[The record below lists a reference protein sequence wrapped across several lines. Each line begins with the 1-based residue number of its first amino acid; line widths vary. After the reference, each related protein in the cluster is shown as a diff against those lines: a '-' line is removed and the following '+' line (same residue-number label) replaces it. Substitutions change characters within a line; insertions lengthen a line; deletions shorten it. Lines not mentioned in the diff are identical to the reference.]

1 MGLLD
6 LFKGKFVDPTYPGVH
21 LRGNVVTTTLDAV
34 VKWGRK
40 SSIWPMPFGT
50 ACCAIEFMAFTA
62 SRYDVARFGAEV
74 LRFSPRQADL
84 MFVAGTIVDKE
95 APVLKTIYDQMPEP
109 KWVISMGVCAS
120 SGGFYRSYHVMQ
132 GIDEI
137 IPVDVYVPGCP
148 PAPESLLAAIMK
160 IQDRI
165 NASEQAKTP
174 QHARQL
180 GANGEGIF
188 DRRLRRRAWQQ
199 DDAARAKLGQPPQG
213 VIDLPPGRTPREEH
227 HG

>member
-1 MGLLD
+1 
-6 LFKGKFVDPTYPGVH
+6 
-21 LRGNVVTTTLDAV
+21 
-34 VKWGRK
+34 
-40 SSIWPMPFGT
+40 MPFGT
-50 ACCAIEFMAFTA
+50 ACCAIEFMALTA
-62 SRYDVARFGAEV
+62 SHYDLARFGAEV

-84 MFVAGTIVDKE
+84 MFVAGTIVEKE

-148 PAPESLLAAIMK
+148 PSPEALIAAVMK
-160 IQDRI
+160 IQERI
-165 NASEQAKTP
+165 QKGQQALEP
-174 QHARQL
+174 QRQANL
-180 GANGEGIF
+180 GAPGDGAI
-188 DRRLRRRAWQQ
+188 DRRIRRMTWQRE
-199 DDAARAKLGQPPQG
+199 DAARAQQGLPPRG
-213 VIDLPPGRTPREEH
+213 VIPLRVLPSDEGTGSKG